1 MNDVTDPLTIRRLAR
16 HAVRPLARPVG
27 EMVGGAVLLLA
38 CLGIDA
44 LLREGSGRGLPGWVW
59 IVAIACGV
67 LVFVLALSQVLSTL
81 SARRRLEQTSA
92 ADRQV
97 AIEQLRAVEAAA
109 SLRAHDAEMDLEID
123 PDLRRQ
129 WNSAGGN

>member
-16 HAVRPLARPVG
+16 HATRPLAGPVR
-27 EMVGGAVLLLA
+27 EMVGGAVMLLA

-44 LLREGSGRGLPGWVW
+44 LLREGSGPGLPGWVW
-59 IVAIACGV
+59 IAAIACGV
-67 LVFVLALSQVLSTL
+67 LIFVLALSQVFSTL

-123 PDLRRQ
+123 PDLRQQ